1 MQYSATVMVSLVKWT
16 HVSLAPFPTPAGR
29 AWFDSHVGRPLV
41 SVTDDLLRA
50 ALSCWHILQP
60 SNRAESVRS

>member
-1 MQYSATVMVSLVKWT
+1 MLNNCHGSLSEAGPRIAS
-16 HVSLAPFPTPAGR
+16 SLSTPARR